1 MKKKNYIWLALLVIG
16 TVLVI
21 LRHNNIITW
30 GASTDATYRNEKGL
44 IFGTLYS
51 ITYESDKSLR
61 LDIDKELER
70 FDASLSI
77 FNENSIISRVNR
89 NEDVTVDSL
98 FAKVFQLS
106 MMTSAATDGY
116 FDITV
121 APLVNAWGFGFTDEV
136 APSQAKIDSLLEVVG
151 WEKVQLTEEGKV
163 IKQDPRVM
171 LDCSA
176 IAKGYA
182 VDVIADLLKRKGVKN
197 YMIDIGGEVD
207 VAGVNPSGN
216 LWRIGI
222 SKPEDD
228 PESRNQDLQTILEI
242 SDKGIA
248 TSGNYRNFYYKDGMK
263 YAHTI
268 DPKTGRPVQH
278 SILSSTVIANECIAA
293 DAFSTA
299 FMVMGIERAK
309 EVLERFHD
317 IEAYFIYSDKNGNYQ
332 TFMTDGMKK
341 YVTN

>member
-21 LRHNNIITW
+21 LRHNNIISW
-30 GASTDATYRNEKGL
+30 GDSSASTYHNERGL
-44 IFGTLYS
+44 IFGTIYN
-51 ITYESDKSLR
+51 ITYQNGKSLR
-61 LDIDKELER
+61 ADIDKELEL
-70 FDASLSI
+70 FDASLSM
-77 FNENSIISRVNR
+77 FNENSLISRINR

-98 FAKVFQLS
+98 FSKVFRTAMS
-106 MMTSAATDGY
+106 VSETTDGC

-121 APLVNAWGFGFTDEV
+121 APLVNAWGFGFTEEI
-136 APSQAKIDSLLEVVG
+136 APSKAKIDSIMQIVG
-151 WEKVQLTEEGKV
+151 WQKVKLTPEGK
-163 IKQDPRVM
+163 IEKQDPRIM

-197 YMIDIGGEVD
+197 YMVDIGGEVD

-222 SKPEDD
+222 NKPDDD
-228 PESRNQDLQTILEI
+228 PESRKQDLQDILEI
-242 SDKGIA
+242 TDKGIA

-278 SILSSTVIANECIAA
+278 SILSSTVIANECMVA
-293 DAFSTA
+293 DALSTG
-299 FMVMGIERAK
+299 FMVMGLERAK
-309 EVLERFHD
+309 ELVAKFPD
-317 IEAYFIYSDKNGNYQ
+317 IEAYFIYSDEEGNYQ
-332 TFMTDGMKK
+332 TFMTEGMKK
-341 YVTN
+341 YVTE